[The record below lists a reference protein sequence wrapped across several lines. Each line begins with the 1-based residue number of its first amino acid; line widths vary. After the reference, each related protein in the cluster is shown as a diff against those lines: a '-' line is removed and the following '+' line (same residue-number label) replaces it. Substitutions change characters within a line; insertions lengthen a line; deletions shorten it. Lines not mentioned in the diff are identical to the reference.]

1 MYEVDLS
8 KEVKKF
14 LDKQPNKD
22 FLITQLRELKGF
34 GSSEVILNIKKLH
47 GKFKGKYR
55 LRVGKVRFIFFIEAN
70 IIKIYE
76 AGFRGNIYS

>member
-1 MYEVDLS
+1 MYEIDLS
-8 KEVKKF
+8 KGVAKF
-14 LDKQPNKD
+14 LNKQQNKD
-22 FLITQLRELKGF
+22 FIYNKLKELKKF
-34 GSSEVILNIKKLH
+34 GSDDVALNVRRLH

-55 LRVGKVRFIFFIEAN
+55 LRIGKIRFIFFIDEN